1 MMNKPILVVGSG
13 FSKKVNTKDYFVLS
27 TGKALCNLDYADIVV
42 SIDLI
47 RIIHNVSNFRK
58 RWGFHL
64 IPHRITNTQTFGNSS
79 GIVRRESGEVVYT
92 RSPLHSLMF
101 FDVEKFFMLNSPKGE
116 FDGLRIDYD
125 SISYEEGDKE
135 IKFSKY
141 RMRKFMREDTECIND
156 FTKNDGVLRNSCS
169 SVHLILNLLW
179 LNGIKNITTLGI
191 SQEHSNWNITK
202 EIIDLYGMKA
212 KRMEDGTNIS

>member
-1 MMNKPILVVGSG
+1 
-13 FSKKVNTKDYFVLS
+13 
-27 TGKALCNLDYADIVV
+27 
-42 SIDLI
+42 
-47 RIIHNVSNFRK
+47 
-58 RWGFHL
+58 
-64 IPHRITNTQTFGNSS
+64 
-79 GIVRRESGEVVYT
+79 
-92 RSPLHSLMF
+92 
-101 FDVEKFFMLNSPKGE
+101 
-116 FDGLRIDYD
+116 
-125 SISYEEGDKE
+125 
-135 IKFSKY
+135 
-141 RMRKFMREDTECIND
+141 MREDTECIND

>member
-1 MMNKPILVVGSG
+1 MELVLNTGVMNKPILVVGSG
-13 FSKKVNTKDYFVLS
+13 FSEKVNTEDYFVLS

-58 RWGFHL
+58 RWRFHL

-79 GIVRRESGEVVYT
+79 GIIQRESGEIVYT

-101 FDVEKFFMLNSPKGE
+101 FDIEKFFTFNSPKGK
-116 FDGLRIDYD
+116 FDGLSINYD
-125 SISYEEGDKE
+125 SVSYEEIDKE

-141 RMRKFMREDTECIND
+141 RMRKFMREDIECVD
-156 FTKNDGVLRNSCS
+156 EFAKNDGVLRNSCS

-179 LNGIKNITTLGI
+179 LN
-191 SQEHSNWNITK
+191 
-202 EIIDLYGMKA
+202 
-212 KRMEDGTNIS
+212 